1 VTLGQEGRAAE
12 AEQAFARADAD
23 LAPCEWYRYHARRLV
38 AEAAIADGWGD
49 PKRWLADALAFFD
62 PAGPPAVASA
72 CRSLLRHAGAP
83 VPRRRR
89 AAPDLP
95 APLAAKGITPRES
108 EVLALLAEGR
118 STKEIAARLYLS
130 PKTVE
135 RHIANLAVKVGV
147 ERRSELVAFAAS
159 HRLGAR

>member
-1 VTLGQEGRAAE
+1 
-12 AEQAFARADAD
+12 
-23 LAPCEWYRYHARRLV
+23 
-38 AEAAIADGWGD
+38 
-49 PKRWLADALAFFD
+49 
-62 PAGPPAVASA
+62 
-72 CRSLLRHAGAP
+72 
-83 VPRRRR
+83 
-89 AAPDLP
+89 
-95 APLAAKGITPRES
+95 LAAKGITPRES